1 MREGRQHG
9 ARAACGS
16 RGLMCLLVTV
26 ASLGMKYQ
34 REHVW
39 LSRTCLVLGGHRH
52 DFPPTHPVRFPR
64 GAGGTLRAAG
74 AWQRLSQPPTSQD
87 EEEVGWVRKEPCEGA
102 AGAGNHSF

>member
-16 RGLMCLLVTV
+16 RGLVSAGDSGITWHEVPARARV
-26 ASLGMKYQ
+26 AFTDLPGFGRPQ
-34 REHVW
+34 AR
-39 LSRTCLVLGGHRH
+39 L
-52 DFPPTHPVRFPR
+52 PPTHPVRFPR
-64 GAGGTLRAAG
+64 GVGGTLRAAG
-74 AWQRLSQPPTSQD
+74 AWQRLSQPPTSQG